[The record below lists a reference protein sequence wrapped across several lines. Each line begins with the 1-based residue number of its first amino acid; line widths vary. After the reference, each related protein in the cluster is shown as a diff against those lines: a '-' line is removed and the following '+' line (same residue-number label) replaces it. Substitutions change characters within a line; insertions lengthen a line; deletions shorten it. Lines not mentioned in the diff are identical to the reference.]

1 MIRFLFKLIQYG
13 KKAANFAGRQFY
25 LRLFAARGR
34 NVRFFPFNSD
44 IHYWNIQAGNDV
56 YIGPF
61 ACFICG
67 VAGIDIGDKVIMG
80 PHVTIIT
87 GEHPIDLRGR
97 YIADIKEKQ
106 PGEDMP
112 VKIEP
117 DVWIGAGATVLKGV
131 TIGRGAIVAAGA
143 VVNKDIL
150 PYSIAGGIPA
160 KHIRF
165 RGSQEA
171 LIAHENKLYGKVIT
185 DLSHVPAE
193 HEPKA
198 TIKQY

>member
-1 MIRFLFKLIQYG
+1 M
-13 KKAANFAGRQFY
+13 
-25 LRLFAARGR
+25 
-34 NVRFFPFNSD
+34 RFFPFNSD
-44 IHYWNIQAGNDV
+44 IHYWNINVGNDV

-67 VAGIDIGDKVIMG
+67 IAGITIADKVIMG

-97 YIADIKEKQ
+97 YIADIREKQ
-106 PGEDMP
+106 AGEDMP

-117 DVWIGAGATVLKGV
+117 DVWIGAGAIVLKGV

-150 PYSIAGGIPA
+150 PYSIAGGVPA
-160 KHIRF
+160 KHIRY
-165 RGSQEA
+165 RGSREA
-171 LIAHENKLYGKVIT
+171 LIDHETKLYGKVIT
-185 DLSHVPAE
+185 DFSQVPGRQDSV
-193 HEPKA
+193 
-198 TIKQY
+198 TTVKQH